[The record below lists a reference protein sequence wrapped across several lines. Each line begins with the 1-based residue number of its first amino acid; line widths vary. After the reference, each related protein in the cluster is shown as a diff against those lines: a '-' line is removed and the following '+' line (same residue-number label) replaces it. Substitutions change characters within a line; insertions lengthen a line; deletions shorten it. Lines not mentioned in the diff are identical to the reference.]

1 MPKTKEQNEIIRND
15 KRELIRS
22 IALSLFA
29 SKGYADTSIDTI
41 AREAGISKGL
51 LYHYFENKEHLL
63 QYILNQFENETE
75 KMLKLS
81 NEQEVTDE
89 EAADFVD
96 IFFQILD
103 NRRDEMKLYFQ
114 LSFQPQVMKFLTLK
128 MSDSNIQKRQH
139 IIIQYFVHKISFLD
153 NHSAYFSILSLI
165 KGMAMVYIYT
175 DTYFSEDFFIQYK
188 QKIKELIFK
197 NTNDY

>member
-1 MPKTKEQNEIIRND
+1 MPKTKEQNELIRND

-22 IALSLFA
+22 KALSLFA

-51 LYHYFENKEHLL
+51 LYHYFESKEHLL
-63 QYILNQFENETE
+63 QYILNQFENETA
-75 KMLKLS
+75 KMLKS
-81 NEQEVTDE
+81 SDEQEVTDE

-96 IFFQILD
+96 VFFQILD

-114 LSFQPQVMKFLTLK
+114 LSFQPQVMEILTLK
-128 MSDSNIQKRQH
+128 MRDSKIQKRQH
-139 IIIQYFVHKISFLD
+139 LIIQYFVNKISFLD
-153 NHSAYFSILSLI
+153 NQYAYFSVLSLI

-175 DTYFSEDFFIQYK
+175 DTNFSEDFFIQYK
-188 QKIKELIFK
+188 QKIKELILK
-197 NTNDY
+197 NR